1 MLAMNDEVSSDE
13 DKKVDI
19 DNPDRSTIVR
29 QSHNVADIPDSFNGC
44 DYGSALGSNSR
55 PFDFEQTLPPSIT
68 IRATWHEGER
78 GKVSKL
84 DIVAL
89 LFGIQ
94 ALKVGMHECTSGYAL
109 VVNAELD
116 SMGGVD
122 DSGVGVSSTPSLQ
135 QSSDLEKTRAELRQ
149 TFTAAEKFRRELEFL
164 QKGGDPLDLKP
175 GNAASVSFQ
184 STSLTDRHPEQ
195 FVTSE
200 AKGSFAITA
209 SPHGDSVESS
219 GRLGA
224 PSACEPNSADN
235 LMLFDGENKF
245 QEIERKPLHE
255 DKTTPSKHH
264 SKLDAGHV
272 TTGDSAVLELP
283 KKSYKRRIRSRPN
296 RDGARSSSTDA
307 VPSRGGHFLPFRHAP
322 RDFKGSTHDTD
333 HQERNCLLN
342 SNSKP
347 KSPKAS
353 VAQRNSIPQIENELD
368 GVQAVQSTLGPAHGP
383 YSAVLDT
390 NALQNTQDTRDDQP
404 TNSNSRE
411 APLTTEPE
419 PVGVTNRVHLTDSL
433 CTPHADTQ
441 ISENTAFPVPT
452 NGSTEEIKTIPD
464 DSNNGVAIP
473 TKSLD
478 TESPCTQISQHFDG
492 CNGNGLPTSAR
503 LGKYTGPMEQNLV
516 SKEALEVERN
526 DLVAEK
532 DDKILNVVKANS
544 DICHLSHNE
553 DDPAIKEEVG
563 LKVSESAL
571 QNELKDFVSTKRVDS
586 DGCTTSKMER
596 KATVILGSSSSS
608 QDGNACS
615 TRPQGS
621 NGISIQQP
629 TLSVRCSTDVAERN
643 ACPQNNLK
651 LAAKERE
658 DSIMEEARIIEN
670 LATGETPKIAM
681 DFVLE
686 EMSWLANDF
695 AQERLWKITAS
706 AQICRRAAFA
716 SRVRFQEQCSL
727 QKQKEVAHSVAG
739 AVMKFWHMIQVKCK
753 ESESHCLKRD
763 NGIGIQGYAM
773 RFLEYNSSQVQYNT
787 TQAPATPDSIMD
799 LAWEDN
805 LTEENLFY
813 TVPPGAIEAYR
824 KAIESHLLQ
833 FERTG
838 SSMQDEVNTSG
849 YDAVAGI
856 IRVRLNCSVSQYIS
870 KNSNHLWIKTQD
882 NAFEEDEG
890 ETSTYYLPGSK
901 STKNAQKRRK
911 HFKIYGARSYEMGG
925 DLPLM
930 QSTER
935 AVGAQPS
942 VLSGKRPGNSLNVSI
957 PTKRVRTASR
967 QRIISPF
974 NAGTSGC
981 IQPPNRTDASSGDTN
996 SFQDEQSTLHG
1007 GSQIP
1012 NNMEAE
1018 SVGDYEKQLQF
1029 DSMEVS
1035 NRPKKKKKAKH
1046 PGSTFEHRWPL
1057 DSNFQNEQK
1066 DHSRRRL
1073 DTHQFESN
1081 GSSVA
1086 SQMSNMSNPNKFMKL
1101 LVRDRGR
1108 KAKALKTPVGQ
1119 PGSGSPW
1126 SLFEDQ
1132 ALVVLVHDMGPNWE
1146 LISDAINS
1154 TLQFKCIFR
1163 KSMEC
1168 KDRHKM
1174 LMDRNTGDGADSA
1187 DDSGSSQPYPSTLP
1201 GIPEGSARQLF
1212 QRLQGPME
1220 EDTLKSHF
1228 EKIIVI
1234 GQKQH
1239 YRRIQNDNQD
1249 PKQLQ
1254 QPHSSHAFAL
1264 SQVCPNNLNGGPVL
1278 TPLELS
1284 EAISSSSDVLPVGY
1298 QGPHSGGLP
1307 GLNHGPVAP
1316 MLPGSGSS
1324 SSAPGSSNSVHGSN
1338 LPSASAPLNPSA
1350 REGRYGIPRTG
1361 SLSVDEQ
1368 QRIQQYN
1375 QMLSARNAPQSGL
1388 PPGSH
1393 SVTDRGVRMLP
1404 AGNGGMGVMC
1414 GGMNRSVKMA
1424 RPNYQGIPSTSM
1436 LSSGNVL
1443 PPSGTAT
1450 PNPSGMHSGPGPGP
1464 GPGQGNSL
1472 LRPRDGMHMVRPNQN
1487 SDHQKVAASDLQMQQ
1502 ASQGGGVS
1510 QGVPPFTTGPSPSF
1524 PNQIPQPPVQPYP
1537 LHHQQQARPISPQ
1550 QSPHLLSG
1558 NSHHPHHFQG
1568 PSNPAYGIRLV
1579 KERQLQQQR
1588 LLQQQFS
1595 TSSNA
1600 MMLNAQQPQDSQ
1612 LPVSSPQNSTR
1623 SSSPPV
1629 TMPPM
1634 MTPTMP
1640 QLPQKHPVAPPPHG
1654 LVRSP
1659 QTSGSLV
1666 KRQRQPQQ
1674 FQQRQQLAQQQVKV
1688 MKGGRGTAMMNQN
1701 QNHPTE
1707 TTSQMNGFSGGQSTA
1722 DKAEQPAVHQSNLYS
1737 GKQSLPNSS
1746 MSQPHLLQKT
1756 YSGQTQAGSSKEI
1769 QQSKPSHSA
1778 DNNHSPSPSTVGSSP
1793 PAVIVSSNH
1802 HNQKSANQKQA
1813 TAPQKVLNNRKVNP
1827 SDQPPTSKPQA
1838 QAEPPMSISNSAQPT
1853 SSTPPNDAKVVKRS
1867 VFLPAPHP
1875 KTSEMVNDSSDGL
1888 TENAGTQLGKTG
1900 GAGAESDKQSGPA
1913 VNQVAAVRRQSSSE
1927 SLPNPVRNVVGVQW
1941 QQQQQQQPLRN

>member
-1 MLAMNDEVSSDE
+1 M
-13 DKKVDI
+13 
-19 DNPDRSTIVR
+19 
-29 QSHNVADIPDSFNGC
+29 
-44 DYGSALGSNSR
+44 
-55 PFDFEQTLPPSIT
+55 
-68 IRATWHEGER
+68 
-78 GKVSKL
+78 
-84 DIVAL
+84 
-89 LFGIQ
+89 
-94 ALKVGMHECTSGYAL
+94 L

-122 DSGVGVSSTPSLQ
+122 DSGAGISSTPSLQ

-235 LMLFDGENKF
+235 LMLFDGDNKF
-245 QEIERKPLHE
+245 QEIERKPVHPHV
-255 DKTTPSKHH
+255 DNTTLSKHY
-264 SKLDAGHV
+264 SQLDVGHI

-307 VPSRGGHFLPFRHAP
+307 VPSRGGHFLPFRHAS
-322 RDFKGSTHDTD
+322 RDFKGLSHDKD

-347 KSPKAS
+347 KSPNAS
-353 VAQRNSIPQIENELD
+353 VAQRNSVTQLEYGSD
-368 GVQAVQSTLGPAHGP
+368 GVPAVQSTLGPAHGP

-390 NALQNTQDTRDDQP
+390 NPLQNTPDTHDNQP
-404 TNSNSRE
+404 IKSNSRE
-411 APLTTEPE
+411 APLTMASIEPEPE
-419 PVGVTNRVHLTDSL
+419 PVGVMDRVPLTDSV
-433 CTPHADTQ
+433 CPPHADTQ
-441 ISENTAFPVPT
+441 MSENMAFAGPT
-452 NGSTEEIKTIPD
+452 NGFGSTEEIKSIPED
-464 DSNNGVAIP
+464 GNSGVAIP
-473 TKSLD
+473 TKILD
-478 TESPCTQISQHFDG
+478 SESSCTQTSQRFDG
-492 CNGNGLPTSAR
+492 YNGNGLPTSAR
-503 LGKYTGPMEQNLV
+503 VGKYTGPMGKNV
-516 SKEALEVERN
+516 VPKEAVEVECN
-526 DLVAEK
+526 DLVAET
-532 DDKILNVVKANS
+532 DDKILNIDKANS
-544 DICHLSHNE
+544 DICHPSHNE
-553 DDPAIKEEVG
+553 EDSAIKEEVD

-571 QNELKDFVSTKRVDS
+571 QNELKHPVSTKRVGS
-586 DGCTTSKMER
+586 DGCTTPKTER
-596 KATVILGSSSSS
+596 KATIILGPNSIS
-608 QDGNACS
+608 QDACS
-615 TRPQGS
+615 SRPQGS
-621 NGISIQQP
+621 NDNSLRES
-629 TLSVRCSTDVAERN
+629 TLSVRHSTDVAEQN
-643 ACPQNNLK
+643 ACSQNNLK
-651 LAAKERE
+651 LATKERE
-658 DSIMEEARIIEN
+658 DSILEEARIIE
-670 LATGETPKIAM
+670 AKRKRIAELSVRTLPPERRLKSQW

-695 AQERLWKITAS
+695 AQERLWKITAA
-706 AQICRRAAFA
+706 AQISRGVAVA
-716 SRVRFQEQCSL
+716 SRVRFQQHCSL
-727 QKQKEVAHSVAG
+727 QKQKEVARSSAE

-753 ESESHCLKRD
+753 ESDSRCLKRD
-763 NGIGIQGYAM
+763 NGNGIQGYAM
-773 RFLEYNSSQVQYNT
+773 RFLEYNSSQVQYNA

-799 LAWEDN
+799 LSWEDN

-838 SSMQDEVNTSG
+838 SSMQDEVDASG
-849 YDAVAGI
+849 YDALA
-856 IRVRLNCSVSQYIS
+856 
-870 KNSNHLWIKTQD
+870 D

-890 ETSTYYLPGSK
+890 ETSTYYLPGVFEGSK

-911 HFKIYGARSYEMGG
+911 HFKFYGARSYEMGG
-925 DLPLM
+925 DLSLVQPA
-930 QSTER
+930 ER
-935 AVGAQPS
+935 TVGTQPS
-942 VLSGKRPGNSLNVSI
+942 VLSGKRSASSLNVSI

-981 IQPPNRTDASSGDTN
+981 IQAPNRTDASSGDTN

-1046 PGSTFEHRWPL
+1046 PGSTFEHRWHL

-1066 DHSRRRL
+1066 DHTRRRL

-1163 KSMEC
+1163 KSREC
-1168 KDRHKM
+1168 KERHKI

-1187 DDSGSSQPYPSTLP
+1187 EDSGSSQPYPSTLP

-1239 YRRIQNDNQD
+1239 YRRTQNDNQD

-1254 QPHSSHAFAL
+1254 QPHGSHAFAL

-1284 EAISSSSDVLPVGY
+1284 EAISSSPDVLPVGY

-1307 GLNHGPVAP
+1307 VLNHGPVAP
-1316 MLPGSGSS
+1316 MLPGSGST

-1338 LPSASAPLNPSA
+1338 LPSASAPLNSSV
-1350 REGRYGIPRTG
+1350 RDGRYGIPRTG

-1368 QRIQQYN
+1368 QRMQQYN
-1375 QMLSARNAPQSGL
+1375 QMLSARNTQQSSL

-1404 AGNGGMGVMC
+1404 AGNGMGVMC
-1414 GGMNRSVKMA
+1414 GMNRSMKMA
-1424 RPNYQGIPSTSM
+1424 RPNYQGIASPSM
-1436 LSSGNVL
+1436 LSSGNIL
-1443 PPSGTAT
+1443 PSGTAT
-1450 PNPSGMHSGPGPGP
+1450 PNPAGMHSGAGP
-1464 GPGQGNSL
+1464 GPGQGQGNSIM
-1472 LRPRDGMHMVRPNQN
+1472 RPRDGMHMIRPNQN
-1487 SDHQKVAASDLQMQQ
+1487 PEHQKVVAADLQMQQ
-1502 ASQGGGVS
+1502 VSQGGIS
-1510 QGVPPFTTGPSPSF
+1510 QGVPPFASGTSSSF
-1524 PNQIPQPPVQPYP
+1524 PNQISQPPVQAYP

-1550 QSPHLLSG
+1550 QSPHLLSS
-1558 NSHHPHHFQG
+1558 NSHHPHHFHG
-1568 PSNPAYGIRLV
+1568 PPNPAYGMRLV

-1588 LLQQQFS
+1588 LLQQQQQQFS
-1595 TSSNA
+1595 TSNA
-1600 MMLNAQQPQDSQ
+1600 MMLHAQPQESQ
-1612 LPVSSPQNSTR
+1612 LPVSSPQNSTQMQSR

-1629 TMPPM
+1629 SISPM
-1634 MTPTMP
+1634 RTPVP
-1640 QLPQKHPVAPPPHG
+1640 QLPQKHPVSAPHG
-1654 LVRSP
+1654 LVRNP
-1659 QTSGSLV
+1659 QTSGNQMV
-1666 KRQRQPQQ
+1666 KQQRQRQSQQ
-1674 FQQRQQLAQQQVKV
+1674 FQQRQQAQNQQQAKL
-1688 MKGGRGTAMMNQN
+1688 MKGGRGTMMMH
-1701 QNHPTE
+1701 QNHPTD
-1707 TTSQMNGFSGGQSTA
+1707 TSQMNGFSGGQSTA
-1722 DKAEQPAVHQSNLYS
+1722 DKGEQQVVHHLPQSGQGSLYS
-1737 GKQSLPNSS
+1737 GKQSLPHSS
-1746 MSQPHLLQKT
+1746 MSQPHQQKT
-1756 YSGQTQAGSSKEI
+1756 YSGQIQAASSKEL
-1769 QQSKPSHSA
+1769 QQQKPSHSN
-1778 DNNHSPSPSTVGSSP
+1778 DNNNNQNRAPSPSMVASSTP
-1793 PAVIVSSNH
+1793 SVITSSNH
-1802 HNQKSANQKQA
+1802 HQHQSQPQQKLVNQKQA
-1813 TAPQKVLNNRKVNP
+1813 ATPQKALHNRKVNP
-1827 SDQPPTSKPQA
+1827 SDQPTSKLQA
-1838 QAEPPMSISNSAQPT
+1838 QAESPMSISSSSQPNT
-1853 SSTPPNDAKVVKRS
+1853 TAPMPHAPCNDANSSEKLVVS
-1867 VFLPAPHP
+1867 SSAAPHR
-1875 KTSEMVNDSSDGL
+1875 KTPEMIHDSSGAVPD
-1888 TENAGTQLGKTG
+1888 NAGTQFGKNSMRVSPPQTS
-1900 GAGAESDKQSGPA
+1900 GAGTESEHSGPV
-1913 VNQVAAVRRQSSSE
+1913 VNQAAVHRQNSSE
-1927 SLPNPVRNVVGVQW
+1927 SLPNPVRNDQSTGEAQFHERKDGW
-1941 QQQQQQQPLRN
+1941 QQIVFSKIG

>member
-1 MLAMNDEVSSDE
+1 
-13 DKKVDI
+13 
-19 DNPDRSTIVR
+19 
-29 QSHNVADIPDSFNGC
+29 
-44 DYGSALGSNSR
+44 
-55 PFDFEQTLPPSIT
+55 
-68 IRATWHEGER
+68 
-78 GKVSKL
+78 
-84 DIVAL
+84 
-89 LFGIQ
+89 
-94 ALKVGMHECTSGYAL
+94 MHGCTSGSVH

-122 DSGVGVSSTPSLQ
+122 DSGAGISSTPSLQ
-135 QSSDLEKTRAELRQ
+135 QSSDLEKTQAELRQ
-149 TFTAAEKFRRELEFL
+149 TFTAAEKFRRELEYL

-175 GNAASVSFQ
+175 GNAASVSRQ
-184 STSLTDRHPEQ
+184 STSLADRHPEQ

-209 SPHGDSVESS
+209 SPRGDSVESS

-235 LMLFDGENKF
+235 LMLFDGDNKF
-245 QEIERKPLHE
+245 QEIERKPVHPHA
-255 DKTTPSKHH
+255 DNIAPSKHH
-264 SKLDAGHV
+264 SQLDVGHI
-272 TTGDSAVLELP
+272 TTGDSVVLELP

-307 VPSRGGHFLPFRHAP
+307 VPSRGGHFLPFRHAS
-322 RDFKGSTHDTD
+322 RDFKGLTHDTD
-333 HQERNCLLN
+333 HQDRNCLLN

-347 KSPKAS
+347 KSPNAS
-353 VAQRNSIPQIENELD
+353 VAQRNSITQLENEID
-368 GVQAVQSTLGPAHGP
+368 GVPAVQSTLGPAHGP
-383 YSAVLDT
+383 YSAVLDA
-390 NALQNTQDTRDDQP
+390 NALQNTLETHDDQP
-404 TNSNSRE
+404 VKSNSRE
-411 APLTTEPE
+411 APLTIASIEPE
-419 PVGVTNRVHLTDSL
+419 PVAVMNRVHLTDSVR
-433 CTPHADTQ
+433 PPRADTQ
-441 ISENTAFPVPT
+441 ISENLAFASPT
-452 NGSTEEIKTIPD
+452 NGFGSTEEIESIPA
-464 DSNNGVAIP
+464 DSNSGVAIP
-473 TKSLD
+473 PKILD
-478 TESPCTQISQHFDG
+478 SESSCTQTSQRFDG
-492 CNGNGLPTSAR
+492 YNGNGLPTSAR
-503 LGKYTGPMEQNLV
+503 IGKYTGPMEQNLV
-516 SKEALEVERN
+516 QKEVVEVERN
-526 DLVAEK
+526 DLVADK
-532 DDKILNVVKANS
+532 DDKILNINKANS
-544 DICHLSHNE
+544 DMCHPSHNG
-553 DDPAIKEEVG
+553 DDSAIKEEVD

-571 QNELKDFVSTKRVDS
+571 QNELKHSVSTKRVGS
-586 DGCTTSKMER
+586 DGCTTPKTER
-596 KATVILGSSSSS
+596 KATIILGPNSIS

-615 TRPQGS
+615 SRPQGS
-621 NGISIQQP
+621 NDISLRES
-629 TLSVRCSTDVAERN
+629 TLSVRYPTDVPEQN
-643 ACPQNNLK
+643 ACSQNNLK
-651 LAAKERE
+651 LATKERE
-658 DSIMEEARIIEN
+658 DSILEEARIIE
-670 LATGETPKIAM
+670 AKRKRIAELSVRTLPPERRLKSQW

-695 AQERLWKITAS
+695 AQERLWKITAA
-706 AQICRRAAFA
+706 AQISRRVAFA
-716 SRVRFQEQCSL
+716 SQVRFQQQCSL
-727 QKQKEVAHSVAG
+727 QKQKEVAHRLAE
-739 AVMKFWHMIQVKCK
+739 AVMKFWHTIQVKCK
-753 ESESHCLKRD
+753 ETESRCLKRD
-763 NGIGIQGYAM
+763 NRIGIQGYAM
-773 RFLEYNSSQVQYNT
+773 RFLEYNSSQVQYNA

-799 LAWEDN
+799 LSWEDN

-838 SSMQDEVNTSG
+838 SSMQDEVDTSG
-849 YDAVAGI
+849 YDAVA
-856 IRVRLNCSVSQYIS
+856 
-870 KNSNHLWIKTQD
+870 D

-890 ETSTYYLPGSK
+890 ETSTYYLPGVFEGSK

-911 HFKIYGARSYEMGG
+911 HFKFYGARSHEMGG
-925 DLPLM
+925 DLSLM
-930 QSTER
+930 QSAER
-935 AVGAQPS
+935 TVGTQPS
-942 VLSGKRPGNSLNVSI
+942 VLSGKRSASSLNVSI

-981 IQPPNRTDASSGDTN
+981 IQAPNRTDASSGDTN

-1029 DSMEVS
+1029 DSTEVS

-1046 PGSTFEHRWPL
+1046 PGSTFEHRWHL

-1066 DHSRRRL
+1066 DHSRRRP

-1163 KSMEC
+1163 KSREC
-1168 KDRHKM
+1168 KERHKI

-1187 DDSGSSQPYPSTLP
+1187 EDSGSSQPYPSTLP

-1234 GQKQH
+1234 GQKHH
-1239 YRRIQNDNQD
+1239 YRRTQNDNQD

-1284 EAISSSSDVLPVGY
+1284 EAISSSPDVLPAGY

-1307 GLNHGPVAP
+1307 VLNHGPVPP
-1316 MLPGSGSS
+1316 MLPGSGST

-1338 LPSASAPLNPSA
+1338 LPSASAPLNPSV

-1368 QRIQQYN
+1368 QRMQQYN
-1375 QMLSARNAPQSGL
+1375 QMLSARNTQQASL

-1404 AGNGGMGVMC
+1404 AGNGMGVMC
-1414 GGMNRSVKMA
+1414 GMNRSVKMA
-1424 RPNYQGIPSTSM
+1424 RPNYQGIASPSM
-1436 LSSGNVL
+1436 LSSGNIL
-1443 PPSGTAT
+1443 PSGSAT
-1450 PNPSGMHSGPGPGP
+1450 PNPASMHSGAGAGH
-1464 GPGQGNSL
+1464 GPGQGNSM
-1472 LRPRDGMHMVRPNQN
+1472 LRPRDGMHMIRPNQN
-1487 SDHQKVAASDLQMQQ
+1487 TDHQKAVAADLQMQQ
-1502 ASQGGGVS
+1502 VSQGGVS
-1510 QGVPPFTTGPSPSF
+1510 QGVPAFGSGTSSSF
-1524 PNQIPQPPVQPYP
+1524 PNQISQPPVQAYP

-1550 QSPHLLSG
+1550 QSPHLLTS

-1568 PSNPAYGIRLV
+1568 PPNPAYGMRLV

-1588 LLQQQFS
+1588 LLQQQQQQFS
-1595 TSSNA
+1595 TSNA
-1600 MMLNAQQPQDSQ
+1600 MMLHAQPQESQ
-1612 LPVSSPQNSTR
+1612 LPVSSPQNSTQMQSR

-1629 TMPPM
+1629 SISPM
-1634 MTPTMP
+1634 MTPMP
-1640 QLPQKHPVAPPPHG
+1640 QLAQKHPVSAPHG
-1654 LVRSP
+1654 LVRNP
-1659 QTSGSLV
+1659 QTSGTTQMV
-1666 KRQRQPQQ
+1666 KQQQRQRQSQQ
-1674 FQQRQQLAQQQVKV
+1674 FQQRQQAQHQQQQAKI
-1688 MKGGRGTAMMNQN
+1688 MKGGRGTMMMH
-1701 QNHPTE
+1701 QNHPTD
-1707 TTSQMNGFSGGQSTA
+1707 TSEMNGFSGGQSTA
-1722 DKAEQPAVHQSNLYS
+1722 DKGEQQVVHHLPQSGQGSLYS
-1737 GKQSLPNSS
+1737 GKQSLPHSS
-1746 MSQPHLLQKT
+1746 MNQPHQQKT
-1756 YSGQTQAGSSKEI
+1756 YSSKEL
-1769 QQSKPSHSA
+1769 QQQKPSHSA
-1778 DNNHSPSPSTVGSSP
+1778 DNNNHQNHAPSPSTVTSSTP
-1793 PAVIVSSNH
+1793 SVITSSNH
-1802 HNQKSANQKQA
+1802 HPHRSQPHQKSANHKQA
-1813 TAPQKVLNNRKVNP
+1813 TVPPKVLHNQKVNP
-1827 SDQPPTSKPQA
+1827 SDQPTSKLQAA
-1838 QAEPPMSISNSAQPT
+1838 QAESPMSMSNSSQPNT
-1853 SSTPPNDAKVVKRS
+1853 TLPMPHAPCNDANSSEKLVYS
-1867 VFLPAPHP
+1867 SAAPHR
-1875 KTSEMVNDSSDGL
+1875 KTSEMIYDSSGAVPD
-1888 TENAGTQLGKTG
+1888 NAGTQFGKNSMRMSPPQTSGTG
-1900 GAGAESDKQSGPA
+1900 MESEHSGPA
-1913 VNQVAAVRRQSSSE
+1913 VNQVAVHRQSSSE
-1927 SLPNPVRNVVGVQW
+1927 SLPNPVRNDVGVQW
-1941 QQQQQQQPLRN
+1941 QQQPPS